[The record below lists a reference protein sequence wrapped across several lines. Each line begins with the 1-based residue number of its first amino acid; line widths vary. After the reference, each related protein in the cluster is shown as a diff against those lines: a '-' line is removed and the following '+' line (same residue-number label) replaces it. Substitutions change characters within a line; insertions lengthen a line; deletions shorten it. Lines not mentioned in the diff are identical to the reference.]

1 MFENRLTAGKKLA
14 EELLDYEKRDDTIV
28 LALPRGGVPV
38 AFEVARRLEI
48 PLDII
53 VTRKLGVP
61 GHEELAMGA
70 ISSGGVRVMND
81 DVVRMAGVSQ
91 PEIDRVV
98 EKETETAK
106 RQEDSLR
113 GEKAPVPPE
122 GKHVILVD
130 DGLATGASMR
140 AALKAVQAA
149 QPAET
154 IVAVPVGAPDSVSAF
169 RSLADKVVVIESPAG
184 FRAVGQFYS
193 VFDQT
198 TDAEV
203 QELLAKSD
211 A

>member
-1 MFENRLTAGKKLA
+1 MFESRLTAGKKLA
-14 EELLDYEKRDDTIV
+14 EELIDYEGKDDTIV

-98 EKETETAK
+98 EIETETAQ

-113 GEKAPVPPE
+113 GDKAPVPRE

-140 AALKAVQAA
+140 AALKAVQEAN
-149 QPAET
+149 PAET
-154 IVAVPVGAPDSVSAF
+154 VVAVPVGAPDSVSAF
-169 RSLADKVVVIESPAG
+169 RSLADKVVVIESPPG